1 MGSYNASM
9 CLLLGKGTDV
19 HVQGRLGSFVNA
31 LQAAS
36 VGGRESL
43 VRGFLGNALQACIVS
58 NECDMM

>member
-1 MGSYNASM
+1 MGSYDASV

-19 HVQGRLGSFVNA
+19 HVQGRSFVNA

-58 NECDMM
+58 NECDTM